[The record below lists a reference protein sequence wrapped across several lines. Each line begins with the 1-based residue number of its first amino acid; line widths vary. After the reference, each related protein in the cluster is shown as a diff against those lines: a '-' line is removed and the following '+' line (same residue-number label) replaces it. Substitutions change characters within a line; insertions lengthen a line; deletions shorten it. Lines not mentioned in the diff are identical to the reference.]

1 MSVKYALRLLEW
13 YTGDDHGVSSEA
25 IAGAM
30 SGAVVKRPWTPSDGD
45 DLGRCLRLLALFP
58 EWTSER
64 FAATMSTISPQW
76 KLFAEFWPDLVACFA
91 EEVGPDLPRGRWA
104 PRTYDLIK
112 AIEDRARQM
121 EPHP

>member
-30 SGAVVKRPWTPSDGD
+30 SGAVVQRPWTPSDGG

-58 EWTSER
+58 EWTPER
-64 FAATMSTISPQW
+64 FATTMSAVSPRW
-76 KLFAEFWPDLVACFA
+76 KLFVEFWPDLVACFA
-91 EEVGPDLPRGRWA
+91 EEVGPDFPRGRSA
-104 PRTYDLIK
+104 PKTYDLIK
-112 AIEDRARQM
+112 AIEDRARDP
-121 EPHP
+121 EIRP